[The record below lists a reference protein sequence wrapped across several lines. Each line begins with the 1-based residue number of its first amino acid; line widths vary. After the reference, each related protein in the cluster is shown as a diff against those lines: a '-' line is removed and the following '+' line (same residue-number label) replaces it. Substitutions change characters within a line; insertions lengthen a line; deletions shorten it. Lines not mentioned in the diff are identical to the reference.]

1 MTVISRLLVVGWM
14 VGGLCAALL
23 AITVPALVAYGV
35 AVWWTGSGPHLHW
48 LEVGLAWSIRIAGCV
63 AIWVIAK
70 RAAVV
75 GGPEGP
81 AARTI
86 ALGALVGIA
95 VGIPVGDAV
104 RDAWGL
110 QIASAAGV
118 PPESFLDD
126 ISTGV
131 ALACYTLA
139 VFATTL
145 VPRRRIT
152 VA

>member
-14 VGGLCAALL
+14 VGGLFAATL
-23 AITVPALVAYGV
+23 AITLPALLAYGV

-48 LEVGLAWSIRIAGCV
+48 LEVGLGWSTRIAGCV

-75 GGPEGP
+75 AGPEGP

-86 ALGALVGIA
+86 ALSALVGIG
-95 VGIPVGDAV
+95 VGIFVGDAV

-110 QIASAAGV
+110 QIVSAAGL
-118 PPESFLDD
+118 PAESFLDD

-131 ALACYTLA
+131 ALASYTLGVLA
-139 VFATTL
+139 ATF